1 MTMVLCMTYSNGA
14 SIVVNAS
21 RDKVWD
27 ALTKPE
33 LVKQYFFGTDL
44 VTDWT
49 VGSALFFRGEWNGKA
64 YEDRG
69 TVLSFEPMTSLSF
82 NYWSSFSGLQDK
94 PELRQI
100 IRYGLED
107 TSNGVLVTVDQSN
120 VDTQEHADHGAKNWQ
135 GVLDAMKKLVEGLVP

>member
-1 MTMVLCMTYSNGA
+1 MTMVLSMSYSNGA

-21 RDKVWD
+21 REKVWD
-27 ALTKPE
+27 ALTKPG
-33 LVKQYFFGTDL
+33 LVKQYFFGTNL

-69 TVLSFEPMTSLSF
+69 TVLSFEPMRNLSF
-82 NYWSSFSGLQDK
+82 NYWSSFTGLEDK

-135 GVLDAMKKLVEGLVP
+135 GVLEAMKKLVERNAE